1 VAGPL
6 FSQHWHRVADLRLR
20 LRHHASLH
28 RHEYR
33 GEPWYVLHDTLT
45 GQVHRFTPEA
55 YQIVGR
61 LDGKRTLSEIWDQ
74 VSASL
79 GDAMP
84 TQQELIALI
93 GRLHGANVL
102 SGYGDIDI
110 DELSRRQT
118 KQKRGK
124 WLQLVRS
131 PLGIRIPL
139 LDPERFIAA
148 SYPLVRPFISPLGG
162 VLWLATLLLALV
174 VAGVHWQSL
183 TDNLADRVFGIGN
196 LLMLALIYPL
206 IKALHELGHA
216 WATKDAGGEVH
227 EVGVMLLVFFPVPYV
242 DASAAAACP
251 DKSRRMLVG
260 AAGIMVELFLASLAM
275 LVWAAAE
282 PGLLRAVAFNVMLIA
297 GVSTLLFN
305 GNPLLRF
312 DAYYVLADYL
322 EIPNLFNRANQQLTY
337 AVKRYL
343 LGRRDVTSQ
352 ARSRREACWLVSY
365 ALASFAYRLMIMVAI
380 AVFVAT
386 KYLFVGVILALW
398 SVTMTLLLPL
408 FKMLKAMT
416 VDDSLQGSRGRAW
429 GWLFGGLMAVT
440 LLLFLV
446 PLPYATH
453 VHGVVDS
460 REPAQVRVGVSGELA
475 ELWVEDGQEVT
486 AGDPLMRI
494 AAPELGV
501 EVRLLEARIREIQQ
515 ELVANVRDAQAA
527 AILRET
533 LVPVERQLD
542 DARQRAAATVVISPH
557 TGLMLMPE
565 GVPRLGS
572 YLHRGTAVAS
582 VVRPEDLRIRTLLPA
597 HVVERVRDDTRRVQL
612 RLPGHEWDAAGSL
625 LWVSPSSDH
634 AIPSPVLSVQGGG
647 HVAVDPS
654 ATTDDGSPRAFRR
667 HYLADFA
674 AGELLQEG
682 GSLHL
687 GGRVHVRIEHA
698 PEPLG
703 YRLWRDLRR
712 SFLRLFEL

>member
-1 VAGPL
+1 
-6 FSQHWHRVADLRLR
+6 
-20 LRHHASLH
+20 
-28 RHEYR
+28 
-33 GEPWYVLHDTLT
+33 
-45 GQVHRFTPEA
+45 
-55 YQIVGR
+55 
-61 LDGKRTLSEIWDQ
+61 
-74 VSASL
+74 
-79 GDAMP
+79 
-84 TQQELIALI
+84 
-93 GRLHGANVL
+93 
-102 SGYGDIDI
+102 
-110 DELSRRQT
+110 
-118 KQKRGK
+118 
-124 WLQLVRS
+124 
-131 PLGIRIPL
+131 
-139 LDPERFIAA
+139 
-148 SYPLVRPFISPLGG
+148 
-162 VLWLATLLLALV
+162 
-174 VAGVHWQSL
+174 
-183 TDNLADRVFGIGN
+183 
-196 LLMLALIYPL
+196 
-206 IKALHELGHA
+206 
-216 WATKDAGGEVH
+216 
-227 EVGVMLLVFFPVPYV
+227 
-242 DASAAAACP
+242 
-251 DKSRRMLVG
+251 
-260 AAGIMVELFLASLAM
+260 M

-429 GWLFGGLMAVT
+429 GWLFGSLTAVA

-475 ELWVEDGQEVT
+475 ELWVGDGQEVT

-515 ELVANVRDAQAA
+515 ELVASVRDAQAT

-542 DARQRAAATVVISPH
+542 DARQRAAATVVTSPH
-557 TGLMLMPE
+557 SGRLLMPE

-612 RLPGHEWDAAGSL
+612 RLPGHQWDAAGSL

-634 AIPSPVLSVQGGG
+634 AIPSAVLSVQGGG

-654 ATTDDGSPRAFRR
+654 APTDDGSPRAFRR
-667 HYLADFA
+667 HYRADFA
-674 AGELLQEG
+674 AGELRQEG

>member
-1 VAGPL
+1 MAGPL

-20 LRHHASLH
+20 LRHHASLQ

-33 GEPWYVLHDTLT
+33 GEPWYVLHDSLT

-55 YQIVGR
+55 YQIIGR
-61 LDGKRTLSEIWDQ
+61 LDGERTLREIWDQ
-74 VSASL
+74 ASAAL

-102 SGYGDIDI
+102 SGHGDIDI
-110 DELSRRQT
+110 DELSRRQG
-118 KQKRGK
+118 KQRRGK
-124 WLQLVRS
+124 WLQLIRS

-139 LDPERFIAA
+139 LDPERFVAA
-148 SYPLVRPFISPLGG
+148 SYPFVRPFISPWGG
-162 VLWLATLLLALV
+162 AVWLLTLTLALV
-174 VAGVHWQSL
+174 VAGMHWQSL
-183 TDNLADRVFGIGN
+183 TDNLADRVFGVGN
-196 LLMLALIYPL
+196 LLLLALIYPL

-227 EVGVMLLVFFPVPYV
+227 EIGVMLLVFFPVPYV

-251 DKSRRMLVG
+251 DKGRRMLVG

-275 LVWAAAE
+275 LVWAVAE

-343 LGRRDVTSQ
+343 LGRRDVTGQ
-352 ARSRREACWLVSY
+352 AGSLREACWLVGYS
-365 ALASFAYRLMIMVAI
+365 LASFTYRLFIMVAI

-386 KYLFVGVILALW
+386 QYLFIGVILALW

-408 FKMLKAMT
+408 FKLLKAMT
-416 VDDSLQGSRGRAW
+416 VDDSLQGSRRRAW
-429 GWLFGGLMAVT
+429 SWMFGALGLVA
-440 LLLFLV
+440 LLLFVV

-453 VHGVVDS
+453 VHGVIDS
-460 REPAQVRVGVSGELA
+460 REPAQVRAGVSGVIA
-475 ELWVEDGQEVT
+475 ERWVEDGQQVA

-494 AAPELGV
+494 AAPELDV
-501 EVRLLEARIREIQQ
+501 EVQLLEARQREIEQ
-515 ELVANVRDAQAA
+515 ELLASVRDTQAR

-542 DARQRAAATVVISPH
+542 DARQRASATVLSSPH
-557 TGLMLMPE
+557 SGLLLMPE
-565 GVPRLGS
+565 GVPALGS
-572 YLHRGTAVAS
+572 HLQRGAAVAV
-582 VVRPEDLRIRTLLPA
+582 VVRPEDLRVRTLLPA
-597 HVVERVRDDTRRVQL
+597 HQVERVRSDTREVRL
-612 RLPGHEWDAAGSL
+612 RLPGHERDAPGELA
-625 LWVSPSSDH
+625 WVSPSSDH
-634 AIPSPVLSVQGGG
+634 VIPSPVLSVEGGG
-647 HVAVDPS
+647 RVAVDP
-654 ATTDDGSPRAFRR
+654 ANRGDDGAPRAFRR
-667 HYLADFA
+667 HYVGDFSA
-674 AGELLQEG
+674 AGLLA
-682 GSLHL
+682 SNLPLHL

-698 PEPLG
+698 PEPVG
-703 YRLWRDLRR
+703 YRLWRDTRR
-712 SFLRLFEL
+712 SFLRLFER

>member
-1 VAGPL
+1 MAGPL

-61 LDGKRTLSEIWDQ
+61 LDGKRSLSEIWDQ

-365 ALASFAYRLMIMVAI
+365 AVASFAYRLMIMVAI

-429 GWLFGGLMAVT
+429 GWLLASLTAVA

-515 ELVANVRDAQAA
+515 ELVASVRDAQAM

-542 DARQRAAATVVISPH
+542 DARQRAAATVVTSPH
-557 TGLMLMPE
+557 SGRLLMPE

-572 YLHRGTAVAS
+572 YLQRGTAVAS

-597 HVVERVRDDTRRVQL
+597 HAVERVRDDTRRVQL

-647 HVAVDPS
+647 HVAVDPT
-654 ATTDDGSPRAFRR
+654 ATADDGSPRAFRR

-682 GSLHL
+682 GLHL
-687 GGRVHVRIEHA
+687 GGRVHVRIEHV

>member
-61 LDGKRTLSEIWDQ
+61 LDGKRSLSEIWDQ

-429 GWLFGGLMAVT
+429 GWLFGSLTAVA

-475 ELWVEDGQEVT
+475 ELWVGDGQEVT

-515 ELVANVRDAQAA
+515 ELVASVRDAQAT

-542 DARQRAAATVVISPH
+542 DARQRAAATVVTSPH
-557 TGLMLMPE
+557 SGRLLMPE

-597 HVVERVRDDTRRVQL
+597 HVVERMRDDTRRVQL
-612 RLPGHEWDAAGSL
+612 RLPGHQWDAAGSL

-634 AIPSPVLSVQGGG
+634 AIPSAVLSVQGGG

-654 ATTDDGSPRAFRR
+654 VTTDDGSPRAFRR

-674 AGELLQEG
+674 AGGLLREG
-682 GSLHL
+682 RSLHL